1 MNNRLS
7 GRSLRLASAAAIGLS
22 TCGLAWPALAES
34 QPNPQFAIHNPQ
46 FDSSPFL
53 FAGEDVLGTSM
64 DLLLQADTA
73 DQANHCHQQIEDEI
87 ERLRMVLSTY
97 DPKSEISQ
105 YMNDVTARP
114 LQRLGLSDDLTN
126 ILEAYT
132 LWQLR
137 TQNALHINM
146 AGVISL
152 WQSNPNPTRIDL
164 ENAFATPCSFNIDA
178 LGKGYII
185 DRAVELAQK
194 LVPAGLLNIG
204 GDIRSWG
211 PNAWRIGIADP
222 NHPAENAPPLATF
235 DLKNAA
241 VATSG
246 GYARFYGAQRL
257 SHLIDPRTLTPVD
270 SRAAATVIAND
281 CVTANALSTAAC
293 VLDAP
298 DAANL
303 ADQYGTAYLITSA
316 NGSTCENLAPVAGG
330 LVLDHQPPA
339 VPLVAAASAWPENF
353 EVAIN
358 VTLKVARGGKVKRPY
373 VAVWVEDA
381 NGKPVRSI
389 TIWGTQPKYFRE
401 LSEWWRATKGNQK
414 LLRTITRAT
423 REPGKYSVTWD
434 GKDDAGNPLPKGDYT
449 IKVEINREHGRHVGE
464 LVKLACQDKKVTG
477 TLKATAES
485 EECAVVYGAKDK

>member
-7 GRSLRLASAAAIGLS
+7 GRSIRLASAAAIGLS
-22 TCGLAWPALAES
+22 TCGFAWHASADG
-34 QPNPQFAIHNPQ
+34 QIHPQFAIQTHQSQP
-46 FDSSPFL
+46 SPFI
-53 FAGEDVLGTSM
+53 FASEGILGTSM
-64 DLLLQADTA
+64 DVFLQADTA
-73 DQANHCHQQIEDEI
+73 DQANDCHRQIQDEI
-87 ERLRMVLSTY
+87 ERLRRVLSTY

-105 YMNDVTARP
+105 YINAATARP
-114 LQRLGLSDDLTN
+114 LQRLGLTDDLNN
-126 ILEAYT
+126 ILQAYT
-132 LWQLR
+132 LWQSR

-146 AGVISL
+146 ASVISL
-152 WQSNPNPTRIDL
+152 WKTTPNPTRTDL
-164 ENAFATPCSFNIDA
+164 ENAFATPHSLNVDA

-204 GDIRSWG
+204 GDIRAWG
-211 PNAWRIGIADP
+211 PNAWRIGIANP
-222 NHPAENAPPLATF
+222 NDPAENAPPLATF

-257 SHLIDPRTLTPVD
+257 SHLIDPRTLTPID

-293 VLDAP
+293 VLDMR
-298 DAANL
+298 DAVALAN
-303 ADQYGTAYLITSA
+303 DYGTAHLLCAADGT
-316 NGSTCENLAPVAGG
+316 TCEDLAPVSGS
-330 LVLDHQPPA
+330 LVQNEQLSK
-339 VPLVAAASAWPENF
+339 PLAAAATAWPENF
-353 EVAIN
+353 EVAVNI
-358 VTLKVARGGKVKRPY
+358 TLKVARGGKVKRPY

-381 NGKPVRSI
+381 KGTPVRSI

-401 LSEWWRATKGNQK
+401 LSEWWRATKGDQK

-423 REPGKYSVTWD
+423 RQPGNYAVTWD

-485 EECAVVYGAKDK
+485 EESVVVYGAKEK